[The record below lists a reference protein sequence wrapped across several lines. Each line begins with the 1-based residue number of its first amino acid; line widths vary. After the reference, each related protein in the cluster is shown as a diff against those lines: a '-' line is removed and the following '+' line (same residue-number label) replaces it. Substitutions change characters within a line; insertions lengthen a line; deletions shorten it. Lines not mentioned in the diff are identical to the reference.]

1 MSEEYV
7 AVCPV
12 GEELVDRILGLAE
25 LDLTDGDTVEARIH
39 EAGWPDWSDAV
50 QGPEY
55 EDTPDVPEATHVTPQ
70 GHFVTA
76 DGDGTL
82 SLPFAYLYTV
92 DGGLLDEDIWDPVP
106 GWTSQEGAWRPEFDA
121 HYATVVQRFTDRL
134 GPPNYDIRQPKYD
147 TRYVSWRLEH
157 NALIVGQGPEP
168 LSYHQFED
176 AHILLLSRT
185 AKDAPFGDGDELRAL
200 VTS

>member
-12 GEELVDRILGLAE
+12 DEELVSRVLRLAE
-25 LDLTDGDTVEARIH
+25 LDLTDADAVEAATG
-39 EAGWPDWSDAV
+39 EAGWSDWSQAV
-50 QGPEY
+50 QGPAYAE
-55 EDTPDVPEATHVTPQ
+55 TPDVPEATHVTPQ

-76 DGDGTL
+76 DGDGAL

-92 DGGLLDEDIWDPVP
+92 DGGLLDEDIWDAVP
-106 GWTSQEGAWRPEFDA
+106 GWSSQEGAWRPEFDA

-134 GPPNYDIRQPKYD
+134 GPPDHDIRRPKYD

-157 NALIVGQGPEP
+157 NALVVAQGPEP

-176 AHILLLSRT
+176 AHILLISRT
-185 AKDAPFGDGDELRAL
+185 AKDAPFPDAEQLRAL
-200 VTS
+200 LTS